1 MESTAAR
8 NAGSSTWT
16 GRIEDDALLRGAGRF
31 GDDVKPEGAL
41 AAYFVRS
48 PHAFASIGHIDI
60 AAAKS
65 APGVVAVLTAAD
77 LAEAH
82 YHTISHPHPMPGRGG
97 KVAVAPHRPSLAEK
111 RVLHVGEPIALVVA
125 VNAQAAQDAGEKIVV
140 DYRPLTPVI
149 DVRAAIAP
157 GAPQLWPEAPGN
169 IGFDWAAPAD
179 PDGKKQAALER
190 AFKDASHV
198 ARVELVNQR
207 LVVASLEPR
216 TATARYDAGKNQ
228 YTLRCGT
235 QGVAAVRGQIAG
247 AMGIKPEELRIL
259 TEDLGGGF
267 GMKAWCYP
275 EYIPILHAA
284 RVLNRTIHWAS
295 TRSEAF
301 VSDNQGRDSVWSAEL
316 ALNKRGRFLALRVHC
331 LGNVGAYFTG
341 VAHFVFTT
349 HVSGCLPTVYDIPL
363 AQVNSR
369 CVLTNTLPTGPYRGA
384 GRPEAS
390 YLLERL
396 IDVAADKTGI
406 DAAELRRRNLIQPD
420 KIPYITAFGNTYDS
434 GDFPGVFERALILA
448 DYADF
453 AARRKAAKKAGR
465 LRGIGIGCYL
475 EIAGAFPEEAA
486 RMTFPGGNKVNVS
499 IGAGASGQG
508 HATVFG
514 RVAARRLGVAPD
526 AVTITSGDSAR
537 DVPGFGAV
545 ASRSAMMVGGA
556 IARTADL
563 VLEKG
568 KRAAAMLL
576 QAAEDDIDF
585 RDGKFNVRGSGRE
598 VSLFEVAER
607 AAELA
612 RTGVIPESLDTQAG
626 IKVPPSFPNG
636 CHVAEIE
643 IDPSTGAVSIVSYV
657 AVGDCGN
664 VLDET
669 IVAGQMHGGVAQG
682 LGQALTENTI
692 YDSAG
697 QLVSGSF
704 MDYALP
710 RAALMPDMTV
720 EHRAVACR
728 TNPLGVKGTGEA
740 GTTAAPPAL
749 INAILDALPSGA
761 RLDMPATSER
771 IWQALQAVS
780 PPQ

>member
-1 MESTAAR
+1 MEPTAAR
-8 NAGSSTWT
+8 NAGSSSTWT

-48 PHAFASIGHIDI
+48 PHAFANIEHIDV

-111 RVLHVGEPIALVVA
+111 RVLHVGEPVALVVA

-140 DYRPLTPVI
+140 DYRPLTPVT

-157 GAPQLWPEAPGN
+157 SAPQLWPEAPGN

-198 ARVELVNQR
+198 ASVELVNQR

-216 TATARYDAGKNQ
+216 TATASYDAGKNQ
-228 YTLRCGT
+228 YTLHCGT

-267 GMKAWCYP
+267 GMKGWCYP
-275 EYIPILHAA
+275 EYIPMLHAA

-301 VSDNQGRDSVWSAEL
+301 VSDNQGRDSFWSAEL

-396 IDVAADKTGI
+396 IDAAADKTGI

-434 GDFPGVFERALILA
+434 GDFPGAFERALTLA
-448 DYADF
+448 DYAGF

-514 RVAARRLGVAPD
+514 RVAASAARHCAGRRYNYIRRLCTRRAGFRRRRVAFGHDGGRRYRAHRRLG
-526 AVTITSGDSAR
+526 TG
-537 DVPGFGAV
+537 
-545 ASRSAMMVGGA
+545 
-556 IARTADL
+556 
-563 VLEKG
+563 KG
-568 KRAAAMLL
+568 QACRRHAAA
-576 QAAEDDIDF
+576 
-585 RDGKFNVRGSGRE
+585 SGR
-598 VSLFEVAER
+598 
-607 AAELA
+607 
-612 RTGVIPESLDTQAG
+612 G
-626 IKVPPSFPNG
+626 
-636 CHVAEIE
+636 
-643 IDPSTGAVSIVSYV
+643 
-657 AVGDCGN
+657 
-664 VLDET
+664 
-669 IVAGQMHGGVAQG
+669 
-682 LGQALTENTI
+682 
-692 YDSAG
+692 
-697 QLVSGSF
+697 
-704 MDYALP
+704 
-710 RAALMPDMTV
+710 
-720 EHRAVACR
+720 
-728 TNPLGVKGTGEA
+728 
-740 GTTAAPPAL
+740 
-749 INAILDALPSGA
+749 
-761 RLDMPATSER
+761 
-771 IWQALQAVS
+771 
-780 PPQ
+780 

>member
-396 IDVAADKTGI
+396 IDAAADKTGI